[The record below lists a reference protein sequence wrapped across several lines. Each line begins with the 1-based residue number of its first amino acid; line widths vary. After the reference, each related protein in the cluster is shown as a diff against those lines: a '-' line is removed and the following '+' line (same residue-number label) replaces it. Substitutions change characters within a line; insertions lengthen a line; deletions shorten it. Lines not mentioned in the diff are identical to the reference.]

1 MKKYIF
7 RVIFYSTIILSI
19 FAFGIDYDNSTF
31 SAIATILG
39 AIVTGYAISYKVLHG
54 KSDKEISKIIGIPE
68 SFISE

>member
-31 SAIATILG
+31 SAIAAILG
-39 AIVTGYAISYKVLHG
+39 AIVTGYDISYKVLHG